1 MPPLSFLLSLLA
13 LCVLIGAQDICEP
26 VSLFKHAHCPLPS
39 RLLSLDHPIISLSRD
54 HDRLQKDLEDTY
66 RNGGQ
71 ILKEYFYDHGNWDS
85 VARKSPQTDGDLD
98 LLYQHMPHIVGKLE
112 SSSIIFEL
120 GPSTYMK
127 KSRAILDALEATGFH
142 YWYVLVEYNQDIIS
156 KIEELQKDY
165 SRITF
170 IVICGDFDQAFPIA
184 RELAYGR
191 TAALISLGS
200 TYTNAERNVLGNR
213 FGTWG
218 SIVSAMGASQD
229 LKADDW
235 HKHYHSPE
243 MMKFIFDAFK
253 RADKIIGKTLFSD
266 STELECRL
274 TPTSHAYRFRLNNG
288 KIIEV
293 FPSIKSNEAAILD
306 PSIHQPMVFSEVL
319 GAESTTMSKI
329 IYFDNPH
336 LREE

>member
-1 MPPLSFLLSLLA
+1 
-13 LCVLIGAQDICEP
+13 
-26 VSLFKHAHCPLPS
+26 
-39 RLLSLDHPIISLSRD
+39 
-54 HDRLQKDLEDTY
+54 
-66 RNGGQ
+66 
-71 ILKEYFYDHGNWDS
+71 
-85 VARKSPQTDGDLD
+85 
-98 LLYQHMPHIVGKLE
+98 
-112 SSSIIFEL
+112 
-120 GPSTYMK
+120 MK

-184 RELAYGR
+184 RELAHGR

-218 SIVSAMGASQD
+218 SIASGAILSQHSHP
-229 LKADDW
+229 KDDW

-243 MMKFIFDAFK
+243 MMEFIYEAFK

-266 STELECRL
+266 SRPLPCRY
-274 TPTSHAYRFRLNNG
+274 TPTSHAYRFQLNNG
-288 KIIEV
+288 MIIEV
-293 FPSIKSNEAAILD
+293 FPSIKSNDAAILD
-306 PSIHQPMVFSEVL
+306 HSIHKPMVFSEVL
-319 GAESTTMSKI
+319 GAESTTMKLFI
-329 IYFDNPH
+329 FDNPH